1 MRNRFH
7 PFQCSAV
14 IKSMKDMD
22 PCAIHMCCW
31 IVDGAN
37 AADAKTALRP
47 PLALPAPEG
56 AASSGNLTGGAVAD
70 VAGLTDL
77 ASKARLPPE
86 TTAALRA
93 ELLSAGAVDVSEVTA
108 EDWSGLSSWGLLKQ
122 FERRRLLKCI
132 ARRRRGTVLLQTL
145 AARASG
151 QWARRAGCTFGAR
164 VLRRWA

>member
-1 MRNRFH
+1 MWDPKGIVTAEDIRHMRNRFH

-108 EDWSGLSSWGLLKQ
+108 EDWSGLSAWGLLRQ
-122 FERRRLLKCI
+122 FERRRVLKCI
-132 ARRRRGTVLLQTL
+132 A
-145 AARASG
+145 
-151 QWARRAGCTFGAR
+151 
-164 VLRRWA
+164 

>member
-1 MRNRFH
+1 MWGPKGIVTGEDIRHMRNRFH

-14 IKSMKDMD
+14 IKSMNDMD

-47 PLALPAPEG
+47 LLALPAPEG

-70 VAGLTDL
+70 VVGLTDL

-108 EDWSGLSSWGLLKQ
+108 EDWSGLSAWGLLKQ
-122 FERRRLLKCI
+122 FERRRVLKCI
-132 ARRRRGTVLLQTL
+132 A
-145 AARASG
+145 
-151 QWARRAGCTFGAR
+151 
-164 VLRRWA
+164 